1 MEQDAVVYHTP
12 VFDDAKI
19 RHNGI
24 ELTTARPLDQQEMQ
38 ALYSAVIAKFNT
50 QELAPAYRPDGAR
63 ILNFT
68 DIANADFQR
77 GVREVLESLPDTFGG
92 GTVTTRSF
100 RSDGDYIGNDWQR
113 SPNGED
119 YRSRIQSQRPDL
131 LQRVADLRSR
141 VEAVNRDF
149 DAKYGWGP
157 TAVVSGTVSAR
168 RRASDA
174 EYLAAAARG
183 DTATGQRMAIEAG
196 AAAGYRFE
204 VYHGTNGPNFTVF
217 DIEKGGSKTGAESA
231 QIGMFATD
239 NPKVAEEYSRNIGMG
254 GVFDLAFGG
263 PISALR
269 DEAANTDEGKRLKA
283 VHQDALDELQAAIDA
298 RAAETRQIFADKLA
312 DILSPDPIVRNR
324 ELDEFVNSARSSD
337 SWWNTPRL
345 KEAQSKV
352 GETRNALTQF
362 LYERVSDALPN
373 RRVLHLLAKIDNPA
387 IYDAEGKTPAEF
399 ALTPKI
405 QAAIAAGHD
414 GVIFKNLIDPTEPST
429 HYVVF
434 RPEQFKSADPF
445 TYDDQGNV
453 IPLSRRFDVAE
464 TDIRMAR
471 RPRELSEFTPEW
483 RAWFGDSKVVDEQG
497 RPLVVYHGTMSQEDF
512 DQFEDYGRKV
522 EDRGG
527 LLAFFS
533 TSPDVASEFAFAKY
547 REVDGKRVNYS
558 ARLIPVYLN
567 IRKPFDVRNTEEAET
582 ILNQWGATEDWKFR
596 AMRGDWDVLE
606 EPTFVEFIRNLGYD
620 GIVTQERGV
629 INYGIFDS
637 NQAKSIFN
645 ERPTQAPGLR
655 AARRRVPAGE
665 IKDAGKRLTAA
676 RVALEAA
683 RKTGDEAKI
692 ADARKEFKAALRGL
706 RSVGKIDA
714 PSLAFAIGRRA
725 GQVAGVMKGRKMAAR
740 EVRDVEQA
748 KAAAKRDELRS
759 KFKNRMAAFNERLD
773 REVARNDALRVRME
787 RARRLAE
794 LRRDEAAERAERK
807 ALRAW
812 FAGQAKGAAAGW
824 AEAKK
829 EMVEIRKQAAEI
841 ISSLPRSMR
850 GKYVDALATMRTPS
864 GVAVVARRVM
874 QDLYR
879 AEAIETVSD
888 INRLRKR
895 VKKVGLRADTRA
907 AIKAQLDTAFGL
919 LATGKKR
926 LLPFTDSIDLRNRII
941 SARQALA
948 NAQDSFDLEREE
960 YRAGRDGRAEEVA
973 ADSAVLGATIN
984 TLTPLPA
991 QPTASQAPQPG
1002 IVRQLLTEF
1011 MNMDAYTLMQRL
1023 EGGES
1028 GVLGKMWNQL
1038 KAGKNAM
1045 TVARR
1050 AIDESIDGSLR
1061 RAGYAGY
1068 DGYAA
1073 RAAGLYGD
1081 TSAETVTVRMG
1092 GVDRMIPV
1100 DMMLNIAAFDEDTVS
1115 LLTDA
1120 NDPESRGS
1128 PIVFSTYRK
1137 GDPILLTQQEHA
1149 AIVAGLTAE
1158 QRALIEDMK
1167 AILEERIRPMAFE
1180 IYFQINGR
1188 QPDTVVGYFPR
1199 QRLGDEIGDANIDIN
1214 MDPTQVVSTMLS
1226 NAGFLKERVAA
1237 RSTLVV
1243 SGLMRTMDSHIDES
1257 LRLIHLSLPLRY
1269 AMSVLKTTPVRTSM
1283 ERVLGDGANDAVR
1296 KLVLNGV
1303 GLSGRPTN
1311 DLIEKLNSNVSGA
1324 LITLNPKTWIRQ
1336 LGGAFRLSS
1345 EMSPTALAEGSARSL
1360 AMTLAQRKERIAYIE
1375 GLNGYL
1381 YDRHRRSQIG
1391 IFANVIGDPRTGT
1404 EQWVTAMQ
1412 ATGRSLATLGESAA
1426 AGDFMRAAQ
1435 ALREGTMTVGKISRS
1450 ADGVIRAVDRQ
1461 IMLVAF
1467 EGFRADL
1474 KRRNPGMADAQVD
1487 RMAAQM
1493 AEDAFR
1499 RTQNVSDAL
1508 DDTLYAAVNKFNKGI
1523 GRVLFPF
1530 SSDPLK
1536 GHNQLR
1542 RAIMSG
1548 DPVQI
1553 GRTTAGIAGNMAL
1566 AAAVNPLWALAGL
1579 AVANLFGGDEEDEE
1593 IIRRMLMEREMKY
1606 SASGL
1611 AADAVSS
1618 VAGYSGIIASG
1629 LVEAA
1634 MSSPEM
1640 ADDVMEP
1647 LAIRMIGDAAKQ
1659 AAGATQ
1665 ATSTLMEYERKEREG
1680 TLTPTERA
1688 RIPELRRNRAR
1699 GFADVTGT
1707 TLQLGGIPVVSP
1719 IRTIVRTAEQVRPP
1733 ASRLLTEYR
1742 KREREGTLTPAQRR
1756 RMAELERLER
1766 IRKATQPSP

>member
-1 MEQDAVVYHTP
+1 
-12 VFDDAKI
+12 
-19 RHNGI
+19 
-24 ELTTARPLDQQEMQ
+24 
-38 ALYSAVIAKFNT
+38 
-50 QELAPAYRPDGAR
+50 
-63 ILNFT
+63 
-68 DIANADFQR
+68 
-77 GVREVLESLPDTFGG
+77 
-92 GTVTTRSF
+92 
-100 RSDGDYIGNDWQR
+100 
-113 SPNGED
+113 
-119 YRSRIQSQRPDL
+119 
-131 LQRVADLRSR
+131 
-141 VEAVNRDF
+141 
-149 DAKYGWGP
+149 
-157 TAVVSGTVSAR
+157 
-168 RRASDA
+168 
-174 EYLAAAARG
+174 
-183 DTATGQRMAIEAG
+183 
-196 AAAGYRFE
+196 
-204 VYHGTNGPNFTVF
+204 
-217 DIEKGGSKTGAESA
+217 
-231 QIGMFATD
+231 
-239 NPKVAEEYSRNIGMG
+239 
-254 GVFDLAFGG
+254 
-263 PISALR
+263 
-269 DEAANTDEGKRLKA
+269 
-283 VHQDALDELQAAIDA
+283 
-298 RAAETRQIFADKLA
+298 
-312 DILSPDPIVRNR
+312 
-324 ELDEFVNSARSSD
+324 
-337 SWWNTPRL
+337 
-345 KEAQSKV
+345 
-352 GETRNALTQF
+352 
-362 LYERVSDALPN
+362 
-373 RRVLHLLAKIDNPA
+373 
-387 IYDAEGKTPAEF
+387 
-399 ALTPKI
+399 
-405 QAAIAAGHD
+405 
-414 GVIFKNLIDPTEPST
+414 
-429 HYVVF
+429 
-434 RPEQFKSADPF
+434 
-445 TYDDQGNV
+445 
-453 IPLSRRFDVAE
+453 
-464 TDIRMAR
+464 
-471 RPRELSEFTPEW
+471 
-483 RAWFGDSKVVDEQG
+483 
-497 RPLVVYHGTMSQEDF
+497 
-512 DQFEDYGRKV
+512 
-522 EDRGG
+522 
-527 LLAFFS
+527 
-533 TSPDVASEFAFAKY
+533 
-547 REVDGKRVNYS
+547 
-558 ARLIPVYLN
+558 
-567 IRKPFDVRNTEEAET
+567 
-582 ILNQWGATEDWKFR
+582 
-596 AMRGDWDVLE
+596 
-606 EPTFVEFIRNLGYD
+606 
-620 GIVTQERGV
+620 
-629 INYGIFDS
+629 
-637 NQAKSIFN
+637 
-645 ERPTQAPGLR
+645 
-655 AARRRVPAGE
+655 
-665 IKDAGKRLTAA
+665 
-676 RVALEAA
+676 
-683 RKTGDEAKI
+683 
-692 ADARKEFKAALRGL
+692 
-706 RSVGKIDA
+706 
-714 PSLAFAIGRRA
+714 
-725 GQVAGVMKGRKMAAR
+725 
-740 EVRDVEQA
+740 
-748 KAAAKRDELRS
+748 
-759 KFKNRMAAFNERLD
+759 
-773 REVARNDALRVRME
+773 
-787 RARRLAE
+787 
-794 LRRDEAAERAERK
+794 
-807 ALRAW
+807 
-812 FAGQAKGAAAGW
+812 
-824 AEAKK
+824 
-829 EMVEIRKQAAEI
+829 
-841 ISSLPRSMR
+841 
-850 GKYVDALATMRTPS
+850 
-864 GVAVVARRVM
+864 
-874 QDLYR
+874 
-879 AEAIETVSD
+879 
-888 INRLRKR
+888 
-895 VKKVGLRADTRA
+895 
-907 AIKAQLDTAFGL
+907 
-919 LATGKKR
+919 
-926 LLPFTDSIDLRNRII
+926 
-941 SARQALA
+941 
-948 NAQDSFDLEREE
+948 
-960 YRAGRDGRAEEVA
+960 
-973 ADSAVLGATIN
+973 
-984 TLTPLPA
+984 
-991 QPTASQAPQPG
+991 
-1002 IVRQLLTEF
+1002 
-1011 MNMDAYTLMQRL
+1011 MQRL

-1149 AIVAGLTAE
+1149 AIVAGLTAQ

-1188 QPDTVVGYFPR
+1188 QPDAVPGYFPR

-1467 EGFRADL
+1467 EGFRSDL

-1593 IIRRMLMEREMKY
+1593 IIRRMLLEREMKY

-1611 AADAVSS
+1611 AADAVSA